1 MNTQST
7 TNIFKQAAGASI
19 GWGIVMIVLGVLALF
34 LPLATGIGIS
44 IAVGWIIVFSGIA
57 YVASAFAARGAGS
70 FLRRLLI
77 GAVYILGGLYLAF
90 NPGLAL
96 ESLTLAMAVM
106 FFFEGVLETVVF
118 FQFRT
123 WPGSGWV
130 LFDGVIT
137 LFLAYLIWRPWP
149 GSSIWAIGTILGINL
164 ITSGFAR
171 LMYSVAARR
180 TLEAVN

>member
-1 MNTQST
+1 MNAQST

-19 GWGIVMIVLGVLALF
+19 GWSIVMILLGVLALF
-34 LPLATGIGIS
+34 LPLATGIGVS
-44 IAVGWIIVFSGIA
+44 IAVAWIIVFGGIA

-70 FLRRLLI
+70 LLWRLLI

-106 FFFEGVLETVVF
+106 FFFEGVMETIVF
-118 FQFRT
+118 FKFRT
-123 WPGSGWV
+123 LHGSGWI
-130 LFDGVIT
+130 LFNGVVT

-164 ITSGFAR
+164 IMSGITR
-171 LMYSVAARR
+171 LMRSVAERR
-180 TLEAVN
+180 TLEAVS